1 MKFTNDRFII
11 KRQEKNIDK
20 ILLEYKNEFNP
31 KKLNKR
37 YISNSPYQVL
47 DAPELNICKQ
57 NFIIDFSNAT
67 NNLVIVLDRY
77 IYIWNQKIID
87 SFCPIYLNK
96 NDYTISVK
104 FNKSGK
110 LLAHANNFEIMIYDL
125 NLEKNIVYF
134 KLEYNITNISW
145 KCDNILSTGTFDS
158 SIYTYDIGKENKLL
172 NVIKDLKSSITYVY
186 WCNSGRKL
194 AIYSS
199 KNLSITNF
207 KKTLFKYNKGID
219 LFKWNPNNN
228 NIFAIS
234 IKNEIEIWNIE
245 NKLLNKI
252 NIESNITNI
261 CWNIYMKE
269 LIIGTISNNIY
280 FINMKSLYITNNIKS
295 SASILDIFI
304 INDKGLMGCL
314 CSNEVIN
321 LFKIFEKKNKKQTTC
336 KYMIR

>member
-77 IYIWNQKIID
+77 VYIWNQKIID

-110 LLAHANNFEIMIYDL
+110 LLAHANNFEIMIYVL
-125 NLEKNIVYF
+125 N
-134 KLEYNITNISW
+134 
-145 KCDNILSTGTFDS
+145 
-158 SIYTYDIGKENKLL
+158 
-172 NVIKDLKSSITYVY
+172 
-186 WCNSGRKL
+186 
-194 AIYSS
+194 
-199 KNLSITNF
+199 
-207 KKTLFKYNKGID
+207 
-219 LFKWNPNNN
+219 
-228 NIFAIS
+228 
-234 IKNEIEIWNIE
+234 
-245 NKLLNKI
+245 
-252 NIESNITNI
+252 
-261 CWNIYMKE
+261 
-269 LIIGTISNNIY
+269 
-280 FINMKSLYITNNIKS
+280 
-295 SASILDIFI
+295 
-304 INDKGLMGCL
+304 
-314 CSNEVIN
+314 
-321 LFKIFEKKNKKQTTC
+321 
-336 KYMIR
+336 